1 MKPMPGWY
9 PVKLEFPL
17 RGEAI
22 MYWQDLSAA
31 DFSVPFF
38 EDAVRQARYQRPA
51 LRETSLHELSEISLP
66 AAVAPTAFIFH
77 TSRSGSTLL
86 TQLLS
91 CLDGSIVLSE
101 PPIVDEVLLLT
112 LPDEEKVQLLRQV
125 LRTLGQ
131 ARSGEDRH
139 FFIKYD
145 SWNLPWLPL
154 IREAF
159 PAVPCFFIYRRP
171 IEILWSHHRQRGSQM
186 VPGLRDLMH
195 LNIELDRFP
204 PADLDAFAAGVLESI
219 FTQALPHVQ
228 RGNLIPL
235 VYHRLVESAEVDMMN
250 CLGIVLSGGERERM
264 CRRSRFHSKRTS
276 DPYHPEV
283 ELRIPTAVRERLE
296 ELADP
301 ILMLTYSRILAL
313 TQGGDGVTKL

>member
-1 MKPMPGWY
+1 MKPKSGWY
-9 PVKLEFPL
+9 PVKLKSPL
-17 RGEAI
+17 HGETVL
-22 MYWQDLSAA
+22 YWQDLSAA
-31 DFSVPFF
+31 DFSAPFF

-51 LRETSLHELSEISLP
+51 LRETSLHQLSEISLP
-66 AAVAPTAFIFH
+66 AAIAPTAFIFH

-112 LPDEEKVQLLRQV
+112 LPNEEKIPLLRKVVQA
-125 LRTLGQ
+125 LGQ
-131 ARSGEDRH
+131 TRSGEDRH

-159 PAVPCFFIYRRP
+159 PTVPCFFIYRQP

-186 VPGLRDLMH
+186 VPGLRDLTH
-195 LNIELDRFP
+195 LNIEPDRVP
-204 PADLDAFAAGVLESI
+204 PADLDAFAAEVLESI
-219 FTQALPHVQ
+219 FTQALHHVQ
-228 RGNLIPL
+228 RDNLIPL
-235 VYHRLVESAEVDMMN
+235 VHHRLVENAEVDIMN
-250 CLGIVLSGGERERM
+250 RLGIVPSSCERERL
-264 CRRSRFHSKRTS
+264 CRRSHFHSKRTS

-283 ELRIPTAVRERLE
+283 DLKIPAAVREHLR

-301 ILMLTYSRILAL
+301 ILMPTYSRILAL
-313 TQGGDGVTKL
+313 T

>member
-1 MKPMPGWY
+1 M
-9 PVKLEFPL
+9 
-17 RGEAI
+17 
-22 MYWQDLSAA
+22 
-31 DFSVPFF
+31 
-38 EDAVRQARYQRPA
+38 
-51 LRETSLHELSEISLP
+51 
-66 AAVAPTAFIFH
+66 
-77 TSRSGSTLL
+77 
-86 TQLLS
+86 
-91 CLDGSIVLSE
+91 
-101 PPIVDEVLLLT
+101 
-112 LPDEEKVQLLRQV
+112 
-125 LRTLGQ
+125 
-131 ARSGEDRH
+131 
-139 FFIKYD
+139 
-145 SWNLPWLPL
+145 
-154 IREAF
+154 
-159 PAVPCFFIYRRP
+159 FFIYRRP

-204 PADLDAFAAGVLESI
+204 RADLDAFAAGVLESI

-235 VYHRLVESAEVDMMN
+235 VYHRLVESAEVDMIN
-250 CLGIVLSGGERERM
+250 RLGIVLSGGERERM

-313 TQGGDGVTKL
+313 TEGGDGLTNL